1 MGVPRK
7 IAIFCGVLAAF
18 ASLSLFV
25 WGDGNEHEISSL
37 FFCKKRRIFAGKRVA
52 EGRENKVKTGRREK
66 FPEKIIDFFGGDG
79 KICQKIFALPSRV
92 CLTFFVSVR

>member
-18 ASLSLFV
+18 ASLSLLV
-25 WGDGNEHEISSL
+25 WGMEMNLKSHHC

-52 EGRENKVKTGRREK
+52 EGGKNKVKTGRREK